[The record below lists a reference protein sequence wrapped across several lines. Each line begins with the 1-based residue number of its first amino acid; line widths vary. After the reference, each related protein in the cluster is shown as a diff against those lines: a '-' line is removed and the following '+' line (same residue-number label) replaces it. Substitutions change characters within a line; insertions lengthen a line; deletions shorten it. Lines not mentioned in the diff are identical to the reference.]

1 MQCVVS
7 RACPLITVF
16 KAGKHCGACTHTQE
30 AGVQP
35 IKRKG
40 EKKKMQRYW
49 VCSRPRRKSALSV
62 RTKKKK
68 KKANSITVF
77 YLWLCEDKGEKKK
90 KESTKQQ
97 CTAVRSQLCQT
108 KRTHHNRQR
117 ENKERKQEKAVEVHE
132 NIKSQQKKKEGKKKS
147 DTHSYEVAKLVP
159 DA

>member
-68 KKANSITVF
+68 INKKASPATCV
-77 YLWLCEDKGEKKK
+77 CVCVCDDTDKKK
-90 KESTKQQ
+90 KKKAQNNS
-97 CTAVRSQLCQT
+97 VQL
-108 KRTHHNRQR
+108 
-117 ENKERKQEKAVEVHE
+117 
-132 NIKSQQKKKEGKKKS
+132 
-147 DTHSYEVAKLVP
+147 
-159 DA
+159 